1 MQDKIASVIFSTRI
15 MAVLFVVF
23 SIAMALGTFIES
35 WYTIETAR
43 IMIYNTLW
51 FEGIMVFFVINFA
64 GNIYR
69 YNLHK
74 RDKWYSLL
82 IHLSFVL
89 ILIGAVVTRYISYE
103 GIMPIREGE
112 TTNTFLS
119 EKTYLTAFIDGE
131 IDGEPRRRVLEKP
144 VLLAP
149 ETENDVSI
157 RSDFNGQPVD
167 IQVVKYIHGAKEGII
182 LLESVDNY

>member
-1 MQDKIASVIFSTRI
+1 

-23 SIAMALGTFIES
+23 AIAMALGTFIES

-43 IMIYNTLW
+43 VLIYNTWW
-51 FEGIMVFFVINFA
+51 FEGIMLFLVINFA

-69 YNLHK
+69 YKLHK
-74 RDKWYSLL
+74 RDKWSSLL

-89 ILIGAVVTRYISYE
+89 ILVGAFVTRYISYE

-119 EKTYLTAFIDGE
+119 DQVYLTAYIDGE
-131 IDGEPRRRVLEKP
+131 IDGEPRRRVIQEP

-149 ETENDVSI
+149 ETEND
-157 RSDFNGQPVD
+157 RSC
-167 IQVVKYIHGAKEGII
+167 
-182 LLESVDNY
+182 